1 MHAERVMKGRLMAA
15 EMAEQPAILE
25 ALLQRR
31 LQIVA
36 QVRALLPHSLS
47 GIVLVARGSSDHAA
61 MYGRYL
67 FEMVSRRPAGLAAPS
82 IQTLYECKVD
92 FRGYLAVAI
101 SQSGRTP
108 EVVTVLR
115 RMRASGARTVAI
127 VNEGSSPLERS
138 ADVTLNI
145 EAGTERAVPATKSV
159 TATLLALGIV
169 AQALGRVP
177 WRAREI
183 AAIPET
189 ISALLGDGH
198 PSDDVAREITSA
210 GRVIIT
216 GRGLMLGAA
225 FETALKI
232 RETSSIFAEAISAAD
247 LRHGPIATIGR
258 GFPVL
263 VLSGHGGSA
272 ADARELA
279 AHLRRRGALVTT
291 VGPGPRA
298 AIPLPAALPEA
309 LLPIAAV
316 VRAQQLAQLVARV
329 RGLDADAPAGLRK
342 VTLTR

>member
-1 MHAERVMKGRLMAA
+1 MKGRLMAA

-25 ALLQRR
+25 ALLRR
-31 LQIVA
+31 RVEIVD
-36 QVRALLPHSLS
+36 QVRAILPHPLS

-61 MYGRYL
+61 VYGRYV
-67 FEMVSRRPAGLAAPS
+67 FEIASRRPAGLAAPS
-82 IQTLYECKVD
+82 IQTLYQSKVD

-115 RMRASGARTVAI
+115 RMRASGARTMAV
-127 VNEGSSPLERS
+127 VNQASCPLERQ
-138 ADVTLNI
+138 ADLTLNI

-159 TATLLALGIV
+159 TATLLALGII

-183 AAIPET
+183 AAIPQT
-189 ISALLGDGH
+189 ISALLDDGH
-198 PSDDVAREITSA
+198 PLDTVAHQIASA
-210 GRVIIT
+210 GRVIVT
-216 GRGLMLGAA
+216 GRGLMLAAA

-247 LRHGPIATIGR
+247 LRHGPIATIGP

-263 VLSGHGGSA
+263 VLAGHGGSA
-272 ADARELA
+272 ADARQLG
-279 AHLRRRGALVTT
+279 AHLRRRGALVTI
-291 VGPGPRA
+291 VGPGRRA
-298 AIPLPAALPEA
+298 VIPLPAALPEA

-316 VRAQQLAQLVARV
+316 VRAQQLALLVARL
-329 RGLDADAPAGLRK
+329 RGRDADVPAGLSK

>member
-1 MHAERVMKGRLMAA
+1 MAA

-31 LQIVA
+31 TQIVD
-36 QVRALLPHSLS
+36 QVRALLPHPLA

-61 MYGRYL
+61 LYGRYL
-67 FEMVSRRPAGLAAPS
+67 FEMASHRPAGLAAPS
-82 IQTLYECKVD
+82 IQTLYDCRVD
-92 FRGYLAVAI
+92 FRGYLVVAI

-115 RMRASGARTVAI
+115 RMRASGARTLAV
-127 VNEGSSPLERS
+127 VNAAGGPLERA
-138 ADVTLNI
+138 ADLTLHVD
-145 EAGTERAVPATKSV
+145 AGTERAVPATKSV

-177 WRAREI
+177 WRARDI
-183 AAIPET
+183 AAIPQT
-189 ISALLGDGH
+189 IAVLLADGH
-198 PSDDVAREITSA
+198 PSDGVARQIASA
-210 GRVIIT
+210 GRVIVT

-247 LRHGPIATIGR
+247 LRHGPIATIGP

-263 VLSGHGGSA
+263 VLSGRGGSA
-272 ADARELA
+272 ADARQLG
-279 AHLRRRGALVTT
+279 AHLRRRGALVST
-291 VGPGPRA
+291 VGPGRRA
-298 AIPLPAALPEA
+298 VIPLPPALPEA

-316 VRAQQLAQLVARV
+316 VRAQQLARLVAQR
-329 RGLDADAPAGLRK
+329 RGLDADSPAGLRK

>member
-1 MHAERVMKGRLMAA
+1 MAA

-31 LQIVA
+31 VQIVD
-36 QVRALLPHSLS
+36 QVRAILPHPLA

-67 FEMVSRRPAGLAAPS
+67 FEMASRRPAGLAAPS
-82 IQTLYECKVD
+82 IQTLYHSKVD

-115 RMRASGARTVAI
+115 RMRQSGARTVAV
-127 VNEGSSPLERS
+127 VNQAGGPLERS
-138 ADVTLNI
+138 ADLTLHVD
-145 EAGTERAVPATKSV
+145 AGTERAVPATKSV

-177 WRAREI
+177 WAAREI
-183 AAIPET
+183 AAIPQT
-189 ISALLGDGH
+189 ISALLDDGH
-198 PSDDVAREITSA
+198 PSDTVARQIASG

-216 GRGLMLGAA
+216 GRGLMLAAA

-232 RETSSIFAEAISAAD
+232 RETSAIFAEAISAAD
-247 LRHGPIATIGR
+247 LRHGPIATVGP

-263 VLSGHGGSA
+263 VLSGRDGSA
-272 ADARELA
+272 ADARELG

-298 AIPLPAALPEA
+298 VVPLPAALPEA

-316 VRAQQLAQLVARV
+316 VRGQQLAQMIAER
-329 RGLDADAPAGLRK
+329 RGLDPDAPRGLRK

>member
-1 MHAERVMKGRLMAA
+1 MKGRLMAA

-25 ALLQRR
+25 ALLKRR
-31 LQIVA
+31 VDIVD
-36 QVRALLPHSLS
+36 QVRALLPHPLS
-47 GIVLVARGSSDHAA
+47 GIVLVARGSSDYAA

-67 FEMVSRRPAGLAAPS
+67 FEMASRRPAGLAAPS
-82 IQTLYECKVD
+82 IHTLYQSKVD

-115 RMRASGARTVAI
+115 RMRASGARTVAV
-127 VNEGSSPLERS
+127 VNDVGGPLERS
-138 ADVTLNI
+138 ADLTINV

-159 TATLLALGIV
+159 TATFLALGIV

-183 AAIPET
+183 AGMPQVVA
-189 ISALLGDGH
+189 ALLEDGH
-198 PSDDVAREITSA
+198 PSPAVARQIASA

-232 RETSSIFAEAISAAD
+232 RETSAIFAEAISAAD
-247 LRHGPIATIGR
+247 LRHGPIATIGP
-258 GFPVL
+258 GFPVV

-272 ADARELA
+272 ADARELG

-291 VGPGPRA
+291 VGRGPRA
-298 AIPLPAALPEA
+298 VIPLPSALPEA

>member
-1 MHAERVMKGRLMAA
+1 MKGRLMAA
-15 EMAEQPAILE
+15 EMAEQPAIRE
-25 ALLQRR
+25 ALLRR
-31 LQIVA
+31 RVEIVD
-36 QVRALLPHSLS
+36 QVRAILPHPLS

-61 MYGRYL
+61 VYGRYV
-67 FEMVSRRPAGLAAPS
+67 FEIASRRPAGLAAPS
-82 IQTLYECKVD
+82 IQTLYQSKVD

-115 RMRASGARTVAI
+115 RMRASGARTVAV
-127 VNEGSSPLERS
+127 VNQASCPLERQ
-138 ADVTLNI
+138 ADLTLNI

-159 TATLLALGIV
+159 TATLLALGII

-183 AAIPET
+183 AAIPQA
-189 ISALLGDGH
+189 ISALLDDGH
-198 PSDDVAREITSA
+198 PLDTVARQIASA
-210 GRVIIT
+210 GRVIVT
-216 GRGLMLGAA
+216 GRGLMLAAA

-247 LRHGPIATIGR
+247 LRHGPIATIGP

-263 VLSGHGGSA
+263 VLAGHGGSA
-272 ADARELA
+272 ADARQLG
-279 AHLRRRGALVTT
+279 AHLRRRGALVTI
-291 VGPGPRA
+291 VGPGRRA
-298 AIPLPAALPEA
+298 VIPLPAALPEA

-316 VRAQQLAQLVARV
+316 VRAQQLALLVARL
-329 RGLDADAPAGLRK
+329 RGRDADVPAGLSK

>member
-1 MHAERVMKGRLMAA
+1 MKGRLMAA

-25 ALLQRR
+25 ALLRR
-31 LQIVA
+31 RVEIVD
-36 QVRALLPHSLS
+36 QVRAILPHPLS

-61 MYGRYL
+61 VYGRYV
-67 FEMVSRRPAGLAAPS
+67 FEIASRRPAGLAAPS
-82 IQTLYECKVD
+82 IQTLYQSEVD

-115 RMRASGARTVAI
+115 RMRASGARTVAV
-127 VNEGSSPLERS
+127 VNQASCPLERQ
-138 ADVTLNI
+138 ADLTLNI

-159 TATLLALGIV
+159 TATLLALGII

-183 AAIPET
+183 AAIPQA
-189 ISALLGDGH
+189 ISALLDDGH
-198 PSDDVAREITSA
+198 PLDTVARQIASA
-210 GRVIIT
+210 GRVIVT
-216 GRGLMLGAA
+216 GRGLMLAAA

-247 LRHGPIATIGR
+247 LRHGPIATIGP

-263 VLSGHGGSA
+263 VLAGHGGSA
-272 ADARELA
+272 ADARQLG
-279 AHLRRRGALVTT
+279 AHLRRRGALVTI
-291 VGPGPRA
+291 VGPGRRA
-298 AIPLPAALPEA
+298 VIPLPAALPEA

-316 VRAQQLAQLVARV
+316 VRAQQLALLVARL
-329 RGLDADAPAGLRK
+329 RGRDADVPAGLSK

>member
-1 MHAERVMKGRLMAA
+1 MAA
-15 EMAEQPAILE
+15 EIAEQPAILE
-25 ALLQRR
+25 ALLRR
-31 LQIVA
+31 RAQIVE
-36 QVRALLPHSLS
+36 QVRALLPHPLS

-61 MYGRYL
+61 LYGRYL
-67 FEMVSRRPAGLAAPS
+67 FEMASRRPAGLAAPS
-82 IQTLYECKVD
+82 VQTLYHSSVD

-115 RMRASGARTVAI
+115 RMRASGARTVAV
-127 VNEGSSPLERS
+127 VNEARCPLQRA
-138 ADVTLNI
+138 ADLTIHVD
-145 EAGTERAVPATKSV
+145 AGVERAVPATKSV

-177 WRAREI
+177 WRARDI
-183 AAIPET
+183 AAIPRT
-189 ISALLGDGH
+189 ISALLDDGH
-198 PSDDVAREITSA
+198 PSDRVARQIASA
-210 GRVIIT
+210 GKVIVT

-263 VLSGHGGSA
+263 VLSGHGDSA
-272 ADARELA
+272 ADARELGA
-279 AHLRRRGALVTT
+279 RLRRRAALVTT

-298 AIPLPAALPEA
+298 VIPLPASLPEA

-316 VRAQQLAQLVARV
+316 VRAQQLALLVAQR

>member
-1 MHAERVMKGRLMAA
+1 MKGRLMAA

-31 LQIVA
+31 SQIVD
-36 QVRALLPHSLS
+36 QVRALLPHPLS

-61 MYGRYL
+61 LYGRYL
-67 FEMVSRRPAGLAAPS
+67 FEMASHRPAGLAAPS
-82 IQTLYECKVD
+82 IQTLYESKVD

-115 RMRASGARTVAI
+115 RMRASGARTMAI
-127 VNEGSSPLERS
+127 VNEARCPLQRA
-138 ADVTLNI
+138 ADLTLNV

-183 AAIPET
+183 AALPET

-198 PSDDVAREITSA
+198 PSDAVAREITSA

-216 GRGLMLGAA
+216 GRGLMLAAA

-232 RETSSIFAEAISAAD
+232 RETSSIFAEAISGAD
-247 LRHGPIATIGR
+247 LRHGPIATIGP
-258 GFPVL
+258 GFPAV
-263 VLSGHGGSA
+263 VLSGHGSSA
-272 ADARELA
+272 ADASQLA
-279 AHLRRRGALVTT
+279 AHLRRRGGLVTT

-298 AIPLPAALPEA
+298 VIPLPAALPEA

-316 VRAQQLAQLVARV
+316 VRAQQLAQLVAQR
-329 RGLDADAPAGLRK
+329 RGLDADAPDGLRK

>member
-1 MHAERVMKGRLMAA
+1 MAA

-31 LQIVA
+31 TQIVD
-36 QVRALLPHSLS
+36 QVRALLPHPLS

-61 MYGRYL
+61 VYGRYL
-67 FEMVSRRPAGLAAPS
+67 FEMASGRPAGLAAPS
-82 IQTLYECKVD
+82 IQTLYQRKVD

-115 RMRASGARTVAI
+115 RMRASGARTVAV
-127 VNEGSSPLERS
+127 VNAAGGPLERP
-138 ADVTLNI
+138 ADVSINVG
-145 EAGTERAVPATKSV
+145 AGRERAVPATKSF
-159 TATLLALGIV
+159 TATLLALGII

-177 WRAREI
+177 WRAGEI
-183 AAIPET
+183 ASIPET
-189 ISALLGDGH
+189 IAALLADGH
-198 PSDDVAREITSA
+198 PLDSVARQIASA
-210 GRVIIT
+210 GKVIVT
-216 GRGLMLGAA
+216 GRGLMLAAA

-247 LRHGPIATIGR
+247 LRHGPIATIGA

-263 VLSGHGGSA
+263 VLSGHGKSA
-272 ADARELA
+272 ADARQLA
-279 AHLRRRGALVTT
+279 AHLRRRGALLAT
-291 VGPGPRA
+291 VGVGHRA
-298 AIPLPAALPEA
+298 MIPLPAHLPEA

-316 VRAQQLAQLVARV
+316 VRGQQLARLVAQR

-342 VTLTR
+342 VTMTR

>member
-1 MHAERVMKGRLMAA
+1 MKGRLMAA

-25 ALLQRR
+25 ALLRR
-31 LQIVA
+31 RIEIVD
-36 QVRALLPHSLS
+36 QVRAILPHPLS
-47 GIVLVARGSSDHAA
+47 GIVLVPRGSSDHAA
-61 MYGRYL
+61 LYGRYL
-67 FEMVSRRPAGLAAPS
+67 FEMASHRPAGLAAPS
-82 IQTLYECKVD
+82 IQTLYQSKVD

-115 RMRASGARTVAI
+115 RMRASGARTVAV
-127 VNEGSSPLERS
+127 VNEASCPLERQ
-138 ADVTLNI
+138 ADLTLNV
-145 EAGTERAVPATKSV
+145 EAGAERAVPATKSV
-159 TATLLALGIV
+159 TATFLALGIV

-183 AAIPET
+183 AALLDDGPP
-189 ISALLGDGH
+189 SATG
-198 PSDDVAREITSA
+198 ARQIASA

-216 GRGLMLGAA
+216 GRGLMLAAA

-247 LRHGPIATIGR
+247 LRHGPIAAIGP

-272 ADARELA
+272 ADARELG
-279 AHLRRRGALVTT
+279 AHLRRRGALVPT

-298 AIPLPAALPEA
+298 VIPPPATLPEA

-316 VRAQQLAQLVARV
+316 VRAQQLALLVAQT
-329 RGLDADAPAGLRK
+329 RGFDADAPAGLRK
-342 VTLTR
+342 VTMTR

>member
-1 MHAERVMKGRLMAA
+1 MAA
-15 EMAEQPAILE
+15 EMAEQPVILQ
-25 ALLQRR
+25 ALLERR
-31 LQIVA
+31 TEIVG
-36 QVRALLPHSLS
+36 QVRAILPHPLD

-61 MYGRYL
+61 LYGRYL
-67 FEMVSRRPAGLAAPS
+67 FEMASGRPAGLAAPS
-82 IQTLYECKVD
+82 IQTLYRSSVD

-127 VNEGSSPLERS
+127 VNAGSSPLGRS
-138 ADVTLNI
+138 AHLTVDVA
-145 EAGTERAVPATKSV
+145 AGTERAVPATKSV
-159 TATLLALGIV
+159 TATLVALGII

-183 AAIPET
+183 AAIPKT
-189 ISALLGDGH
+189 VSALLEDGH
-198 PSDDVAREITSA
+198 PLENLARTIAAA
-210 GRVIIT
+210 GRVIVT
-216 GRGLMLGAA
+216 GRGLMLAAA

-263 VLSGHGGSA
+263 VLSGRGGSA
-272 ADARELA
+272 IDARELG
-279 AHLRRRGALVTT
+279 AHLRRRGAAVTI

-298 AIPLPAALPEA
+298 SIPLPAALPEA

-316 VRAQQLAQLVARV
+316 IRGQQLASMVAQV